1 MELPLL
7 AVRKAEWGSL
17 RKLFLPDKAEN
28 YSPQKF
34 VSSITDGREAAKV
47 QFQENCFLAGGF
59 LELFDGGFC
68 LASRT
73 GTHIHLGVVLE
84 QGLPTGYLERCL
96 R

>member
-7 AVRKAEWGSL
+7 ARKAEWGSL

-28 YSPQKF
+28 YLPQKF
-34 VSSITDGREAAKV
+34 ISSITNGREAAKV
-47 QFQENCFLAGGF
+47 QLQENCLLAGGF